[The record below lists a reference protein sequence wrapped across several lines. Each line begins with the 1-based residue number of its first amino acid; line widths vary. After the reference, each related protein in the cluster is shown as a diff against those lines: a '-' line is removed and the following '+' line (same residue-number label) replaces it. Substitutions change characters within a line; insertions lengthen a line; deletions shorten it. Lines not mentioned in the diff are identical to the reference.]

1 MENLFKRRREE
12 LGITQRQIADAIR
25 PPMTSAAVGQWER
38 GQAMPELGLLGQL
51 AAIYKVPENRILQAI
66 IDFKKARQEATA
78 AAKA

>member
-1 MENLFKRRREE
+1 MDNLFKRRREE

-51 AAIYKVPENRILQAI
+51 AEIYKLPESKLLREI
-66 IDFKKARQEATA
+66 IDFKKARQETA